1 MRKVLVANV
10 NSELRDE
17 LKNGKHS
24 LEYELT
30 ELNQHLAD
38 GWEIIKYDIVQ
49 PSPSL
54 YSFSIIYILAK

>member
-10 NSELRDE
+10 NSELKSALNKGE
-17 LKNGKHS
+17 HS
-24 LEYELT
+24 LEFELT

>member
-1 MRKVLVANV
+1 MKKVLVANV

-24 LEYELT
+24 LEFELT

-49 PSPSL
+49 PSQSL
-54 YSFSIIYILAK
+54 YSFSIIYQLAK

>member
-10 NSELRDE
+10 NSELKSALNKGE
-17 LKNGKHS
+17 HS
-24 LEYELT
+24 LEFELT

-49 PSPSL
+49 SSPSL